1 MEQGQFE
8 ETWPSDRHSSQLW
21 SLPLRRPRGCEWGR
35 GTPLRCRP
43 GPAVGGRTA
52 AAFALPP
59 AGQFGVWEHSLSS
72 RGDVIVWAAA
82 HGSIPFF
89 PFKTWPA
96 PALIGSTPLSI
107 CVPCSS
113 LWLLP
118 SPPICHSH
126 ALVCF
131 SLLGLQDGAPQR
143 VEAQLRPPGSFS
155 PRLALACLAAVGS
168 VAAISQQPKDLA
180 EQG

>member
-1 MEQGQFE
+1 MAVSGAVA
-8 ETWPSDRHSSQLW
+8 P
-21 SLPLRRPRGCEWGR
+21 
-35 GTPLRCRP
+35 PLRCRP
-43 GPAVGGRTA
+43 GAAVGVHRA
-52 AAFALPP
+52 AAFAFPP

-72 RGDVIVWAAA
+72 QSDVIVWAAA
-82 HGSIPFF
+82 HGSILFF

-96 PALIGSTPLSI
+96 PALIGSTHLSI
-107 CVPCSS
+107 CAPCSS

-131 SLLGLQDGAPQR
+131 SLLGLRDGALQR

-155 PRLALACLAAVGS
+155 PHLALACLAAVGS
-168 VAAISQQPKDLA
+168 VAATSQQLKGLA